1 MDRER
6 VDIDWLLF
14 EEEGIKAVKE
24 FGRNTGWMK
33 LRMKE
38 RVEWNRERGVLREE
52 EDMRLKERVLLTS
65 ERSKLKRERDLEM
78 GRMRIKRWRAIKK
91 LEEEGLGKET
101 LPIAS
106 NVSFGA
112 GPGRKRKV
120 FGEVVNEMVR
130 RWGKKAG

>member
-1 MDRER
+1 VDRER